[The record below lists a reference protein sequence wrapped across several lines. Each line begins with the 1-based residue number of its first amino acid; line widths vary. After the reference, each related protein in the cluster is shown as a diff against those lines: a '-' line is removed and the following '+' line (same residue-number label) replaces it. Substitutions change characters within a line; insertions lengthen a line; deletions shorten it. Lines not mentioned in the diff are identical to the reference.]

1 MRLQSSDRLSNPTSP
16 PIAPQARAPNFQ
28 SVTVRAMAV
37 SADDA
42 SAAWAKVK
50 ASIASDEG
58 LRNIAQLQKAMNEV
72 RDEVGRDAK
81 VSPSPRHHRTR
92 RTRAR

>member
-1 MRLQSSDRLSNPTSP
+1 MADN
-16 PIAPQARAPNFQ
+16 
-28 SVTVRAMAV
+28 AV